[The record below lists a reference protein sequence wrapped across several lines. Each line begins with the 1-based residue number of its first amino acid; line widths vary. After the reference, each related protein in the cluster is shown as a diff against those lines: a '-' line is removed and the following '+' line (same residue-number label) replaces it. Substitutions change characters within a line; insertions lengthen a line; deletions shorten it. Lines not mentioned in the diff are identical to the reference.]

1 MAVDRRGAARLD
13 RHLVQGGLDGVQA
26 HHDGQ
31 VAADGRALA
40 GAAGGGQARHDGEVV
55 AGGLG
60 LHVAARLDRV
70 SVAALDLHLGLAVKH
85 VHVCGQADG
94 LAAAARHRG
103 GDVDHVRAGV
113 GLDGHVALRRLDVL
127 VLAARADGDQALG
140 GGVDHVQGARDGRGL
155 VVRRAGGAGDH
166 GDHLVLRLGIDGDV
180 PARGQRMVLGD
191 VHAGLGLVVHELDGA
206 AGGGALL
213 GRGQAGGDHQQVHGR
228 VGADV
233 DVVAAVERGQLA
245 RAVFDLVVQEQYVE
259 RAAYGLRLVLVGGVH
274 GRRGVERL
282 HVHVAVGLLVH
293 VPGVDGHAAAHG
305 GLDHVGGAEERD
317 HQARAVL
324 ALAGRQRAA
333 DQAGVVV
340 AAGLQVHAVDLRL
353 LPGRDRGVVAHHG
366 VDLVV
371 RAHDGH
377 GARQV
382 QLVAIALRR
391 LLHHRA
397 RDGFHIVVVAGQE
410 VQHVRDLHQRVG
422 VQVHVHRIGRLAGL
436 AVHVDQAG
444 VDVLALLVVQ
454 VGGIA
459 DQILPGKR
467 ELVVAVGH
475 AQLLRVQ
482 REGIGGDVDG
492 AAEVGFHV
500 VAAPDGGGGHAHA
513 GGRALGD
520 VDAARADRQ
529 LGLVGGRDAD
539 VRALDLAGAPV
550 ALFLIADDAGPG
562 GGVADQR
569 ADRAGDG
576 LLRLVAG
583 HRAGDGLHGQPAL
596 VGVGQV
602 LGQVGVDGHVA
613 AGVDIAVHVDGRLV
627 VVHAD
632 AHGGRDAVALVA
644 VLQAHRSGCGAG
656 VEVAG
661 VARGQADALAR
672 LQPGAVHLDRR
683 VVQRHGD
690 AHGSRDLQLRAF
702 VLFLFIAAQ
711 TLAALLV
718 HDVGGA
724 GGPALRVAALVELGA
739 HRAQRVGGHGQVLAG
754 LAAVFGLHLVVVQAI
769 GDPLAGVVG
778 LLLLVGVL
786 GLLVEDRAGGQ
797 AVGQVGDAVCKLG
810 DLVQVALHVRAHRA
824 GEGPGVV
831 HAQAVRAHV
840 DPPRRVHGVA
850 HLGLDVGKR
859 DVQRHARAHRAGG
872 AGGKRAGLRLARA
885 DLGRVHH
892 HAAAAHLDGLGL
904 VLADLFLFFV
914 LVLLAVV
921 PGAVVAGGLD
931 HRILRDGGDDVV
943 VQYVQGHGGVDAHVL
958 LGIRVHVHALQ
969 RVGARGG
976 VVLLLVVGRGRDG
989 HAARGDAGRVVVLA
1003 RGVALADGRLHVGIA
1018 VGQRE
1023 RRANAHLAA
1032 GAVGIL
1038 RLLRLLLG
1046 GLLRVALLKLLLL
1059 APVVE
1064 ARGEQQ
1070 LHLADVRVGHA
1081 ERQHGLVGVGGY
1093 LRHGLRARGHLL
1105 ILGLQ
1110 RVAGDDVAVA
1120 VVHVH
1125 HVGVQLADL
1134 RDRDLHQVALLGFA
1148 DRVAALLALDAVGDL
1163 LAGVLELLV
1172 VFLVFL
1178 VFAAQPLQGR
1188 DKRHRR
1194 NGAQVLLELDVEADV
1209 EVLFLVVVQKL
1220 DARAL
1225 GGDHQVVV
1233 AVLLQRHGVDHF
1245 VTVGVGVGSNDAL
1258 VRQLV
1263 ALLERDVQAAVLT
1276 VAELHAAARAA
1287 GDHGHHAV
1295 LAGDALLRR
1304 GAAAGLRVL
1313 GVARALVVVG
1323 LAVRV
1328 HRGGGVRADAAR
1340 LLGVH
1345 YQRAVVG
1352 DVDGLGGILAVGN
1365 LGLRGQVRHGD
1376 GQAARA
1382 AGLLRAR
1389 AGDGLGGDDV
1399 PVGDGL
1405 ALELH
1410 VQLAQGLVDHFVGH
1424 GDRRFLQ
1431 QAAQLALQ
1439 VFGQA
1444 RLLDPGRQ
1452 RLVVVD
1458 LRAERLRDVRHDAAR
1473 ELLHGRVLQRLDHLE
1488 VTGVDDRQL
1497 CAERRHHALD
1507 GGVDDLAEGGLDRI
1521 LERVHQRV
1529 LLVALA
1535 LGLVDDHV
1543 DHAADQG
1550 VLVVR
1555 HGAGEYGH
1563 GVAADLNERGL
1574 PGGLHDVLELLLIH
1588 AGHAVHA
1595 LLHDVP
1601 QRRDQRLGEG
1611 LEPVPHL
1618 VRRVR
1623 ESAFQSV
1630 GLHVEQRFQIQ
1641 ILDQLVV
1648 EGGDERAAACD
1659 HRLDVRVDVLAHQR
1673 TDGLGHLLGQ
1683 LRLEAARAFDGG
1695 DRAHL
1700 RGSLGD
1706 VRDDLQARRPDAAVA
1721 HAGDVVHLHDVQSDA
1736 HAHAHV
1742 RIGGGGVGL
1751 DGGVGPVRGMDGHRA
1766 LGVDVHV
1773 VQYLGAHLV
1782 LLHVQHERARAGHG
1796 VLGGLGLLAV
1806 LRVVHD
1812 LAAVHAAV
1820 LAGQAARAA
1829 QQVVRLLVGAAF
1841 LIVPVLV
1848 ARRAA
1853 GGRGSGHGL
1862 QRVAAT
1868 CVDGD
1873 VLRAL
1878 DRLVQL
1884 GVHLVADP
1892 GDDERAADRRLAARG
1907 RCVRGDQMIVLHLR
1921 GISVGLDRHLAA
1933 HGQIAILDRLFVI
1946 REGGLVLDRLKELVR
1961 VQLAHVGFRRGVE
1974 HIHRRHG
1981 HDGGAAARRAGLSR
1995 HGVLGLVARADRNA
2009 GDVGNGLA
2017 VIDGDQADPVFNGAP
2032 GVEAVHSHGDAR
2044 AHAVAGGLVAVLLAG
2059 GIAHHLEFLTVDG
2072 RQADR
2077 AVLHGDAGIFADR
2090 HVGIDER
2097 HLHGQRP
2104 GHAGVA
2110 LVEAGFG
2117 LRDGLAAV
2125 ADAGHGDAGAGGD
2138 LRALDGILLLFLVAV
2153 LVLDRPVALDFDA
2166 VVRDGHADGHGHAHA
2181 HVHVAAVRTFLK
2193 LALQLDDGV
2202 LVDAG
2207 RHFKV
2212 IPVLAVALQHDLR
2225 FSAAALD
2232 DGPAGAVLQAIAALG
2247 PDVDDDLLARV
2258 RAAAGALHDALVVG
2272 VRVGLDLRGLQRQR
2286 GVDLH
2291 ALAGAAVVIAEGKY
2305 ILFAV
2310 EDLPGVGHA
2319 EVGDLVARLL
2329 QLRRGRHGDLLAGI
2343 ALAGGLAE
2351 HDALVGGIAGAGG
2364 ALHLQ
2369 RDVLLGIDRGDR
2381 HFGRVGVRQL
2391 GHGEHEVALL
2401 VPVRHIEG
2409 AALHR
2414 PQPIRP
2420 VIAVPADRDA
2430 RGIVVAR
2437 GLHGDLHPVAG
2448 LGAGAVDADRFGHID
2463 LILGKRLAGGI
2474 LRLFG
2479 LHHVVLVLGEH
2490 RDDVHDDA
2498 LGQVQVR
2505 IGRVKIPHVRVF
2517 AGVALERRLVLLAVG
2532 APGGV
2537 QAVRIGFGRAAF
2549 LRDFAVQLVALLRCH
2564 LEIILVVGG
2573 GMHVLVLCHR
2583 ADGRYPVVVLRRQGV
2598 VADVDGV
2605 LHDVAGRALG
2615 IRGHGL
2621 IRVVQEHQRNLHRG
2635 AGYHRIVEQVGL
2647 VLDRPVVVDGQVLPV
2662 DRLLLGHPGTGEE
2675 LVIQL
2680 GVVGH
2685 HDLHLRPVY
2694 IRIIGLERDD
2704 RAVRVRAFRLL
2715 HAALDLPGQRA
2726 GHLHRVL
2733 CAGHLVH
2740 LVRIGERGHDGR
2752 DRLVLGRR
2760 GGGAAQA
2767 LLDGAAVGQDVVDG
2781 ALRAL
2786 HVQFAPG
2793 LDRRAGI
2800 DHGFAVVEHHA
2811 HGHRAAE
2818 LRALGLRLVGF
2829 LDGKGGGHGQPLAA
2843 GNLLGDGID
2852 EQALGVGGHGV
2863 RIDDRV
2869 ARDARRSEAVA
2880 DLQLREL
2887 VAFGGIRDKANLL
2900 AAVDGVQVFIIV
2912 IGQPGQDLAPG
2923 LRLDDLQRMVGVGLD
2938 VPVHLEIFV
2947 IGAVARAA
2955 QGVVEKHAQIVDVL
2969 ELILADLRLLLRRS
2983 ALSEGHDDLDVFV
2996 IHGEYVA
3003 ALRVLLH
3010 LAIGIVILPRFQ
3022 IAVPHLRDLV
3032 AVLGLGRH
3040 DGAQLVARGFSFLAD
3055 RPTGVQLEGHVLPEL
3070 DGCRRGA
3077 LPGVLGVRLDHLHA
3091 VSARAD
3097 LGEGLLDAVG
3107 RILAVAPPFHEF
3119 VGQSARAVRDGAPDR
3134 GDHAHDRGNH
3144 FVDDAHGG
3152 LRREGIRGGRL
3163 LLGRFGGRDGLDV
3176 GDGGGTH
3183 DHVAACFH
3191 VRALPDGG
3199 VHVLVDHVDG
3209 DKGVDRAGLRGF
3221 AEGGFGLIHDI
3232 ALGLHLHAVA
3242 RGDRAAAHLGL
3253 DLVDDD
3259 GGGDRRGKR
3268 GGDRAER
3275 AVVVHLDV
3283 ALRVQQDVLGGG
3295 DFAVHDDRG
3304 VVDDDV
3310 GGDLRALLGH
3320 VDHVALIV
3328 KFGRVADGGLDQC
3341 VGHHAALVRGH
3352 CAVDLYGG
3360 AGNLQVQHIEP
3371 IGDEGEDLSALLDA
3385 AEHRDVVFRGDIRG
3399 MLDVDMGAVQHADHV
3414 LDRLLEI
3421 GVEAGRAVLVG

>member
-1 MAVDRRGAARLD
+1 
-13 RHLVQGGLDGVQA
+13 
-26 HHDGQ
+26 
-31 VAADGRALA
+31 
-40 GAAGGGQARHDGEVV
+40 
-55 AGGLG
+55 
-60 LHVAARLDRV
+60 
-70 SVAALDLHLGLAVKH
+70 
-85 VHVCGQADG
+85 
-94 LAAAARHRG
+94 
-103 GDVDHVRAGV
+103 
-113 GLDGHVALRRLDVL
+113 
-127 VLAARADGDQALG
+127 
-140 GGVDHVQGARDGRGL
+140 
-155 VVRRAGGAGDH
+155 
-166 GDHLVLRLGIDGDV
+166 
-180 PARGQRMVLGD
+180 MVLGD

-245 RAVFDLVVQEQYVE
+245 RAVFDLVVQQQYVE
-259 RAAYGLRLVLVGGVH
+259 RAADGLRLVLVGGVH

-305 GLDHVGGAEERD
+305 GLDRVGGAEERD
-317 HQARAVL
+317 NQARAVL

-353 LPGRDRGVVAHHG
+353 LIGSDRRAVAHHG

-382 QLVAIALRR
+382 QLVALALGR

-459 DQILPGKR
+459 DQVLPGER

-492 AAEVGFHV
+492 AAQVGFHV

-539 VRALDLAGAPV
+539 VRALDRAGAPV

-576 LLRLVAG
+576 LVRLVAG
-583 HRAGDGLHGQPAL
+583 HRAGNGLHGQPAL
-596 VGVGQV
+596 VSVGQV

-613 AGVDIAVHVDGRLV
+613 AGVDIAVHVDGGLV

-632 AHGGRDAVALVA
+632 AHGGRDAVAPVA
-644 VLQAHRSGCGAG
+644 FLQAHRSGCGAG

-690 AHGSRDLQLRAF
+690 AHGGRHLQLRAF
-702 VLFLFIAAQ
+702 VLFLLIAAQ
-711 TLAALLV
+711 ALAALLV

-872 AGGKRAGLRLARA
+872 AGGKGAGLGLAGP
-885 DLGRVHH
+885 DLGRVHD
-892 HAAAAHLDGLGL
+892 HAAAANLDGLGL

-958 LGIRVHVHALQ
+958 LGILVHVHALQ

-989 HAARGDAGRVVVLA
+989 HAARGDAGRVVILA
-1003 RGVALADGRLHVGIA
+1003 RGIALADGRLHIGIA

-1093 LRHGLRARGHLL
+1093 LRHGLCARGHLL

-1134 RDRDLHQVALLGFA
+1134 RDRDLHQVALLGLA
-1148 DRVAALLALDAVGDL
+1148 DLVAALLALDAVGDL

-1328 HRGGGVRADAAR
+1328 HGGGGVRADAAR

-1352 DVDGLGGILAVGN
+1352 DFDGLGGILAVGD

-1376 GQAARA
+1376 GQASRA

-1424 GDRRFLQ
+1424 GDRGFLQ

-1452 RLVVVD
+1452 RLVIVD
-1458 LRAERLRDVRHDAAR
+1458 LRAERLRDVRHNAAR

-1563 GVAADLNERGL
+1563 GVATDLNERGL

-1630 GLHVEQRFQIQ
+1630 GLHVEQRLQVQ

-1648 EGGDERAAACD
+1648 EGGNERAAAGD

-1700 RGSLGD
+1700 RGGLGD
-1706 VRDDLQARRPDAAVA
+1706 VRDDLQARRLDAAVA

-1773 VQYLGAHLV
+1773 VHYLGAHLV

-1829 QQVVRLLVGAAF
+1829 QQIVGLLVGATF
-1841 LIVPVLV
+1841 IPVLV

-1853 GGRGSGHGL
+1853 GGRGGGHGF

-1868 CVDGD
+1868 GVDGD
-1873 VLRAL
+1873 VLCAL

-1892 GDDERAADRRLAARG
+1892 GDDERAADCRLAARG
-1907 RCVRGDQMIVLHLR
+1907 RSVRGDQVVVLYLR
-1921 GISVGLDRHLAA
+1921 GIGVGLDRHLAGDRQDA
-1933 HGQIAILDRLFVI
+1933 GADELLIVGQHVADGLLALRVGQRRVSLGLLRRGDRRGDLGLDALLQRAEI
-1946 REGGLVLDRLKELVR
+1946 
-1961 VQLAHVGFRRGVE
+1961 QPAHVGVRLGVE
-1974 HIHRRHG
+1974 HVHRRHG
-1981 HDGGAAARRAGLSR
+1981 YDGGAAARRAGLAR
-1995 HGVLGLVARADRNA
+1995 HGIPGLVTGGDRNA
-2009 GDVGNGLA
+2009 GDVGGGLA
-2017 VIDGDQADPVFNGAP
+2017 VIDGDQAHPVFNGAP

-2059 GIAHHLEFLTVDG
+2059 GIAHHLEFLTLTVAG

-2090 HVGIDER
+2090 HVGIVER

-2117 LRDGLAAV
+2117 LRDGLAAF

-2138 LRALDGILLLFLVAV
+2138 LRAFDGILLLFLVAV
-2153 LVLDRPVALDFDA
+2153 LVLDRPVALDLDA
-2166 VVRDGHADGHGHAHA
+2166 VVRHGHADGHGHAHA

-2212 IPVLAVALQHDLR
+2212 IPVLAVALQYDLR

-2272 VRVGLDLRGLQRQR
+2272 VRVGLDLRGLQCQR
-2286 GVDLH
+2286 GVNLH
-2291 ALAGAAVVIAEGKY
+2291 ALAGAAVIIAEDKC
-2305 ILFAV
+2305 ILIAV
-2310 EDLPGVGHA
+2310 ENLPGVGHA

-2329 QLRRGRHGDLLAGI
+2329 QLRRGRHGDHFAGI

-2369 RDVLLGIDRGDR
+2369 RDVLFGIDRGDR
-2381 HFGRVGVRQL
+2381 HPGRVGVRQL

-2437 GLHGDLHPVAG
+2437 GLHGDLHLLAG
-2448 LGAGAVDADRFGHID
+2448 LGAGAVDGDRFGHID
-2463 LILGKRLAGGI
+2463 LILGERLAGGI

-2517 AGVALERRLVLLAVG
+2517 AGVTLERRLVLLAIG

-2549 LRDFAVQLVALLRCH
+2549 LRDFTVQLIALLRCH
-2564 LEIILVVGG
+2564 FEIILVVGG
-2573 GMHVLVLCHR
+2573 GMHVPVLCHR
-2583 ADGRYPVVVLRRQGV
+2583 ADGRYPIVVLRRQGV
-2598 VADVDGV
+2598 VADIDGV

-2615 IRGHGL
+2615 VRGPGL
-2621 IRVVQEHQRNLHRG
+2621 ARVVQEHQRNLHRG
-2635 AGYHRIVEQVGL
+2635 AGHHRIVEQVGL
-2647 VLDRPVVVDGQVLPV
+2647 VLDRPVVFDGQVLLV
-2662 DRLLLGHPGTGEE
+2662 DRLFLGHPGAGEH

-2685 HDLHLRPVY
+2685 HDLHLRPVR
-2694 IRIIGLERDD
+2694 IRISGLERDD

-2715 HAALDLPGQRA
+2715 HAALDIPGQRA

-2752 DRLVLGRR
+2752 DQLVVSRR
-2760 GGGAAQA
+2760 GGGSAQA

-2829 LDGKGGGHGQPLAA
+2829 LDGKGGGDGQPFAA
-2843 GNLLGDGID
+2843 GNLLGDSID
-2852 EQALGVGGHGV
+2852 EQALRVGGHGV
-2863 RIDDRV
+2863 RMDDRV
-2869 ARDARRSEAVA
+2869 ARAARLFEAVA

-2900 AAVDGVQVFIIV
+2900 AAVDGVQIFIIV

-2923 LRLDDLQRMVGVGLD
+2923 LRLDDLQRMGGVSRG

-3070 DGCRRGA
+3070 DSCRRRA

-3134 GDHAHDRGNH
+3134 GDHAHDRGDH

-3183 DHVAACFH
+3183 GYVAACFH

-3199 VHVLVDHVDG
+3199 VHILVDHVDG

-3221 AEGGFGLIHDI
+3221 AEGSFGLVHDI

-3242 RGDRAAAHLGL
+3242 RVDRAAAHLGL

-3295 DFAVHDDRG
+3295 DFAVHDDCG

-3310 GGDLRALLGH
+3310 GRDLRALLGH

-3341 VGHHAALVRGH
+3341 VGHHAAAGRGQL
-3352 CAVDLYGG
+3352 AVNLHGG

-3385 AEHRDVVFRGDIRG
+3385 AQQRDVALGRNLRGAA
-3399 MLDVDMGAVQHADHV
+3399 DVYVGAIQHADHV